1 MRLLQAPPPPT
12 PPSIQPRARTRTARL
27 GAAFARR
34 IPLIAA
40 FLTLAVHLAANP
52 HYGFYRDEL
61 YFIVCG
67 FHPNWGYVDQPP
79 LVPLLSAGTQAFGT
93 SLFALRALAACFAA
107 AGVYV
112 TCLFAAQLGG
122 GRFALLLTAVLTA
135 CTPVLAAFGTK
146 VSTDMPG
153 LLLWP
158 LAALL
163 IARALAGNP
172 RAWLAAGIALG
183 LAAEAKY
190 TALLFGVALVA
201 GVALGP
207 QRRAL
212 ASRWAVYGLLAAAF
226 IALPSL
232 AWQAAHAFPI
242 LQMVA
247 NQQRETLA
255 ERGPLQ
261 ALAQQIVVTNP
272 FLAPFWIAGLAFV
285 FRRAQ
290 LRWIGWACVLTVGVL
305 IAFHG
310 RNYYT
315 GDAYPVLL
323 AAGAV
328 ACERGMRML
337 GKRLLS
343 VAYVVAAAL
352 PTIPFVLPILPAP
365 ALAHV
370 VASTRRAVP
379 IRVSP
384 ERHPDAPITDNF
396 AGMEGWPQLAATV
409 ARVYRSLP
417 PQQRAHAAIFT
428 KNFAEA
434 SAIDVYGKRYGLPP
448 AISGNNAYWT
458 WGPRGYDG
466 RVLIDVNGTCGPAF
480 ARRRVAVVRL
490 SDRWAMLAERN
501 APISICYDLR
511 EPLARYW
518 PSVRTYL

>member
-1 MRLLQAPPPPT
+1 MRLLQAQA
-12 PPSIQPRARTRTARL
+12 PSPSTIQPGAP
-27 GAAFARR
+27 GAAACCSAPFTFR
-34 IPLIAA
+34 IPAIAA
-40 FLTLAVHLAANP
+40 AVTLAVHLAANP
-52 HYGFYRDEL
+52 HYGFYQDEL

-67 FHPNWGYVDQPP
+67 FHPAWGYVDQPP
-79 LVPLLSAGTQAFGT
+79 LVPLLSAASQLFGT

-107 AGVYV
+107 GGVYV
-112 TCLFAAQLGG
+112 ACLCAAQLGG
-122 GRFALLLTAVLTA
+122 GRFALWLTAALTA

-163 IARALAGNP
+163 IARALAGNS
-172 RAWLAAGIALG
+172 RAWLGAGIALG
-183 LAAEAKY
+183 IAAEAKY
-190 TALLFGVALVA
+190 TVLLYGTALAV

-207 QRRAL
+207 ARRAL
-212 ASRWAVYGLLAAAF
+212 ATRWALYGALAAAL

-232 AWQAAHAFPI
+232 GWQAAHGFPI
-242 LQMVA
+242 VQMVA
-247 NQQRETLA
+247 NQQRDTLA
-255 ERGPLQ
+255 DRGLLQ

-272 FLAPFWIAGLAFV
+272 FLAPFWIAGLAFAL
-285 FRRAQ
+285 RRAS
-290 LRWIGWACVLTVGVL
+290 LRWIAMASLLTIVVL
-305 IAFHG
+305 AASHG
-310 RNYYT
+310 RNYYA
-315 GDAYPVLL
+315 GNVYPLLL

-328 ACERGMRML
+328 ACERALRKL
-337 GKRLLS
+337 GKRLFS
-343 VAYVVAAAL
+343 IVYVAAAAL

-370 VASTRRAVP
+370 VAKARRAVP

-384 ERHPDAPITDNF
+384 ERHRDAPLTDNF
-396 AGMEGWPQLAATV
+396 AGMLGWPQLAADV

-417 PQQRAHAAIFT
+417 PQQRAHAAIFA

-448 AISGNNAYWT
+448 AISGQNAYWT

-480 ARRRVAVVRL
+480 ARRRVAVARAH
-490 SDRWAMLAERN
+490 DRWAMLAERD
-501 APISICYDLR
+501 APISVCYGLR
-511 EPLARYW
+511 EPIARYW
-518 PSVRTYL
+518 PSVKTYL